1 MAMTSDRLDVVRPA
15 HSVSGSKQGHWT
27 YSHYAAL
34 PDDGPSYEIV
44 DGVLYM
50 APAPH
55 IDHQNTVLRIAHYLL
70 MYAEFAGLGKVSI
83 APVDVVL
90 APNVV
95 VQPDVLVLL
104 KSHLDYIN
112 EGRIFGPPDL
122 VVEVAS
128 PGTATYDRRE
138 KFDAYALADVPEYW
152 IADVASH
159 TIEIFALEN
168 GKYQTLGV
176 FKGKAT
182 LPSTIVPEIAAV
194 YVEQFFV

>member
-1 MAMTSDRLDVVRPA
+1 MAMTSDQLDVVRPA
-15 HSVSGSKQGHWT
+15 NSVSGSKQGRWT

-34 PDDGPSYEIV
+34 PDDGQSYEIV

-55 IDHQNTVLRIAHYLL
+55 IEHQDVAGRIYYYL
-70 MYAEFAGLGKVSI
+70 MQYVHFADLGKVSI

-90 APNVV
+90 APNFV

-104 KSHLDYIN
+104 KQHIDYIN
-112 EGRIFGPPDL
+112 EGKIFGPPDL

-138 KFDAYALADVPEYW
+138 KFDAYARGNVPEYW

-159 TIEIFALEN
+159 TIEVFTLEN

-194 YVEQFFV
+194 HVEQFFV